1 MRNGV
6 ACLPEQIKA
15 EHPTKWELV
24 QNDQLLVRVAA
35 SDPRLL
41 LATACGGGGGGSS
54 NPPSPDEPANPA
66 RTPFA
71 AAVATSAI
79 VEAAVPAALA
89 KTIARSRHLLLL
101 SSIEARHCARSCL
114 SQLSVT
120 PRASIETTHA
130 AVRPFH
136 LQDWIKYKRSRVI
149 CATTAH
155 ENPAQRFLRGS
166 GEGGEWCGE
175 LRLSPKAH
183 TPHRPL
189 NNPHMHTRNG
199 KTRTRTRAHAACLT
213 AHGLPARHLG
223 ITARDV
229 QACAPS
235 F

>member
-1 MRNGV
+1 MVERPGEEGEHVDNWELSSGNVRDVMNGGSCV
-6 ACLPEQIKA
+6 LEQIKA

-35 SDPRLL
+35 SDLRLL
-41 LATACGGGGGGSS
+41 LATACGGGRGGGS

-136 LQDWIKYKRSRVI
+136 LQNWIRQAKVPSNHQSRQILVASLVLSWFHTYSFRPTTIVI
-149 CATTAH
+149 
-155 ENPAQRFLRGS
+155 L
-166 GEGGEWCGE
+166 
-175 LRLSPKAH
+175 
-183 TPHRPL
+183 
-189 NNPHMHTRNG
+189 M
-199 KTRTRTRAHAACLT
+199 
-213 AHGLPARHLG
+213 
-223 ITARDV
+223 
-229 QACAPS
+229 
-235 F
+235 